1 MIPAA
6 EALALPSAQLTDEEK
21 AAADK
26 LEALIEEHVRMG
38 MRRNGVNLQTPM
50 THPGIIT
57 EVNQRLRT
65 AGWVGEWQPLLET
78 NSLNRAMQ
86 KHVGFKLS
94 LYPTDES
101 YRTAARA
108 TLS

>member
-1 MIPAA
+1 MIPAI

-26 LEALIEEHVRMG
+26 LEGLIEEHVRTG
-38 MRRNGVNLQTPM
+38 MQRNGVNLQTTV

-57 EVNQRLRT
+57 EVNQRLRS
-65 AGWVGEWQPLLET
+65 AGWVGEWQPLVEQ
-78 NSLNRAMQ
+78 NQLNRAVQ
-86 KHVGFKLS
+86 KHIGFKLS
-94 LYPTDES
+94 LYPNDES